1 MTQRINAPDEPV
13 IYSVLGD
20 FVAENRGA
28 DFGPVPCSVVLRQ
41 NKALDRLRFSEPQ
54 GASTLRLLRCSR
66 VSAAIL
72 CHMMTQTRNISEEEV
87 RD

>member
-1 MTQRINAPDEPV
+1 MTQQINAPDELV
-13 IYSVLGD
+13 IYSVLGG
-20 FVAENRGA
+20 FAAENRGA
-28 DFGPVPCSVVLRQ
+28 VGPVPCSVALRQ